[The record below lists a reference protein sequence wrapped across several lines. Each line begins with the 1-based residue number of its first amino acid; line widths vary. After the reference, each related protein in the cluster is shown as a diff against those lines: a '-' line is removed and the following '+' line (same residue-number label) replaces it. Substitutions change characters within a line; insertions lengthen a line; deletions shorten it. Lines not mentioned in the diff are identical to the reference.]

1 MMVETLFADSHHQLK
16 EAVMYAI
23 TRITGQVGGAVARAL
38 LAARLPV
45 RAVVRAA
52 GKGVTWAERGCEVAI
67 ADMNDAPWRSL
78 PPSLEPR
85 ASSS

>member
-1 MMVETLFADSHHQLK
+1 MMVETLLADSHHQLN

-23 TRITGQVGGAVARAL
+23 TGITGQVGGAVARAL

-52 GKGVTWAERGCEVAI
+52 GKGVTWAERGC
-67 ADMNDAPWRSL
+67 
-78 PPSLEPR
+78 
-85 ASSS
+85 

>member
-1 MMVETLFADSHHQLK
+1 
-16 EAVMYAI
+16 MYAI